1 VALTTNQINNTTMIH
16 NGTEYFTFEELKP
29 IAQTELRHKLL
40 NSEHKFLGNIEKTYN
55 NKVDI
60 GRWILHNGYTKI
72 RLQINGARSIYY
84 YKA

>member
-1 VALTTNQINNTTMIH
+1 MIH

-60 GRWILHNGYTKI
+60 GR
-72 RLQINGARSIYY
+72 
-84 YKA
+84 